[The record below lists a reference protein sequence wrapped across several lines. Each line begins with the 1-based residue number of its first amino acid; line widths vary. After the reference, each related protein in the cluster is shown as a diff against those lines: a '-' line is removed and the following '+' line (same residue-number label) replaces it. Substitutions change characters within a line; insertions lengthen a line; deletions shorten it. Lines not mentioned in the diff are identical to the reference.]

1 MGIDAGVVQ
10 KSQDHLAFVV
20 QPTSAH
26 REAGCD
32 AQRSNGVIFTSCGIE
47 HHAFVM
53 STSLVDMTGGT
64 TAQRPA
70 TLAILGDVNRSWC
83 INSIASIP
91 RPGFMLPMAGPTG
104 CSPKAGGAHYCCGGR
119 VLEDGP
125 AWKDPT
131 PMA

>member
-1 MGIDAGVVQ
+1 
-10 KSQDHLAFVV
+10 
-20 QPTSAH
+20 
-26 REAGCD
+26 
-32 AQRSNGVIFTSCGIE
+32 
-47 HHAFVM
+47 M

-64 TAQRPA
+64 TARRPA

-91 RPGFMLPMAGPTG
+91 RPRFMLLMAGPTG
-104 CSPKAGGAHYCCGGR
+104 CSPKAGGAHNCCGGS

-125 AWKDPT
+125 AWKGPA